1 MTGTTLPFTGIVVLD
16 LTQIYNGP
24 YATFLMARAG
34 ATVIKIEPPGG
45 EHLRKRVEGP
55 IQAVTVPFAMLN
67 ANKQSMCL
75 DLKNE
80 KAREVFLSL
89 VVKADVVV
97 ENFTPNAMNRL
108 GLGADTLRE
117 LNPRLI
123 YASSSGYGK
132 TGPYRDFP
140 AMDLAVQAMAGV
152 IGITGYPDAGPVKAG
167 PAVCDF
173 MAGIHLYGAITT
185 ALLHRERTGEGGTVE
200 VSMMEAIYPSLASNL
215 GTHAPGDRS
224 IKRTGNR
231 HGGMGLAPY
240 NVYPC
245 ADGHLAI
252 ITSNEKH
259 WNALVAAL
267 NLQELAQD
275 QRFRNRSDRARN
287 MDALD
292 AAIADITRGYTRD
305 ALISQLRL
313 HRAPCAPVQEL
324 DDVVND
330 PHLIARG
337 ALHNIDHP
345 IYGPIVVPESPL
357 RYADFTNVSYQP
369 SVELGADTHTVL
381 TSLLNI
387 PTDQADALLAQLR
400 ANQGIVT

>member
-1 MTGTTLPFTGIVVLD
+1 
-16 LTQIYNGP
+16 
-24 YATFLMARAG
+24 
-34 ATVIKIEPPGG
+34 
-45 EHLRKRVEGP
+45 
-55 IQAVTVPFAMLN
+55 MLN
-67 ANKQSMCL
+67 ANKQSICL
-75 DLKNE
+75 DLKTE
-80 KAREVFLSL
+80 KAREVFLAL
-89 VVKADVVV
+89 VAKADVVV
-97 ENFTPNAMNRL
+97 ENFTPTAMDRL
-108 GLGADTLRE
+108 GLGAAVLRE

-152 IGITGYPDAGPVKAG
+152 IGITGFPDAAPAKAG

-185 ALLHRERTGEGGTVE
+185 ALLHRERTGEGSTVE

-215 GTHAPGDRS
+215 GTHERDDRGV
-224 IKRTGNR
+224 KRTGNR

-267 NLQELAQD
+267 DIKELAQD
-275 QRFRNRSDRARN
+275 PRFATRTARASN

-292 AAIADITRGYTRD
+292 AAIADVTRSYPRD
-305 ALISQLRL
+305 TLIGLLRQY
-313 HRAPCAPVQEL
+313 RAPCAPVQEL

-337 ALHNIDHP
+337 ALRHINHP
-345 IYGPIVVPESPL
+345 LYGPIVVPESPL
-357 RYADFTNVSYQP
+357 RYGDFANVPYQP
-369 SVELGADTHTVL
+369 SVELGADTRAVL
-381 TSLLNI
+381 VSVLDM
-387 PTDQADALLAQLR
+387 PTDQADALAGQLQSAQG
-400 ANQGIVT
+400 AAE